1 MLGGWDVEQALLN
14 GVSLVDDV
22 DDVDGDDDGDQAVL
36 NGVSLVSPNDNGDIM
51 VTTPFSS

>member
-14 GVSLVDDV
+14 GVSLV